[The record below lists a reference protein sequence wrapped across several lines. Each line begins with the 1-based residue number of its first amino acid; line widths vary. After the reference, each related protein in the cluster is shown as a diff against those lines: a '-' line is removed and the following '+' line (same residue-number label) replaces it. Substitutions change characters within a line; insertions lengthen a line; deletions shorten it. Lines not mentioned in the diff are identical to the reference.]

1 MKRAFS
7 RKKSRILAFIIFTF
21 GILTIKFFK
30 LSWWPEI
37 ALLLGITNAFKKYLR
52 NEKTDMIISL
62 VISLGIF
69 CTVKI
74 PIDWNLLLPALFILH
89 GAYFLLKDL
98 ADEDKYYE
106 NEFEEDVNEEIK
118 EDR

>member
-7 RKKSRILAFIIFTF
+7 RKKSKIFAFIVFTF
-21 GILTIKFFK
+21 GIIAIAFFK

-37 ALLLGITNAFKKYLR
+37 ALLLGITNAFKEYLR
-52 NEKTDMIISL
+52 NKKLEMMVSL
-62 VISLGIF
+62 GIAIGIF

-74 PIDWNLLLPALFILH
+74 PIDWNLLLPALFIIH
-89 GAYFLLKDL
+89 GLYILLKEFVN
-98 ADEDKYYE
+98 EDKYYE
-106 NEFEEDVNEEIK
+106 NEFEEDINEEIK